1 MKINNFRGEL
11 TDVSAKKEAL
21 IGTQVKGAERKRK
34 LDCSCNET
42 VVAGMAKA
50 DQKHMV

>member
-21 IGTQVKGAERKRK
+21 AKTTAGFDSPAGY
-34 LDCSCNET
+34 LDHIN
-42 VVAGMAKA
+42 GLFL
-50 DQKHMV
+50 